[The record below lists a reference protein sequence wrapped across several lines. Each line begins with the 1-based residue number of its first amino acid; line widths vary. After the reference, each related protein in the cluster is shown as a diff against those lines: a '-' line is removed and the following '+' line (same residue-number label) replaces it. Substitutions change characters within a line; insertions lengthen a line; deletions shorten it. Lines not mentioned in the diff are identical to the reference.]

1 MFITYTIPKN
11 LSKNSS
17 NLANTDLRFSSRFP
31 LPNLEIGG
39 SILSTSVPVVLI
51 LPVSKAV
58 EINLRVSA
66 SLRFSVSIMV
76 FIAFSFSSAT

>member
-17 NLANTDLRFSSRFP
+17 NLANTVLRFSSRFP